1 MCEPPDILRRHN
13 GKMIKPTIAH
23 DGIKP
28 QQVFLYMYPNE
39 PEFDPNEV
47 GTPVFLTQYIK
58 QNKLKEGKEKARVY
72 LNQWPDLVSYAGF
85 LTVEEKYNSNIYF
98 WFFPSQSNPT
108 EDPVALWLQV
118 RQTILHIALR
128 NNNKKL
134 SIIYLFPHFLLIQL
148 LILREALEQLPSM
161 VC

>member
-23 DGIKP
+23 DGIRP

-47 GTPVFLTQYIK
+47 GTPVFLTQYIRQK
-58 QNKLKEGKEKARVY
+58 KLKEGKEKARVH

-118 RQTILHIALR
+118 IQTILHIAFCSYNIRSTCSL
-128 NNNKKL
+128 
-134 SIIYLFPHFLLIQL
+134 IFLLLQL
-148 LILREALEQLPSM
+148 LEFREALEQLHFTA
-161 VC
+161 C

>member
-1 MCEPPDILRRHN
+1 MESKSIWIKINSGRVTYDPRRQCFSMCEPPDILRRHN

-23 DGIKP
+23 NGIKP

-47 GTPVFLTQYIK
+47 GTPVFLTQYIRQK
-58 QNKLKEGKEKARVY
+58 KLKEGKEKARVY

-118 RQTILHIALR
+118 RSFIT
-128 NNNKKL
+128 NTSK
-134 SIIYLFPHFLLIQL
+134 S
-148 LILREALEQLPSM
+148 S
-161 VC
+161 

>member
-39 PEFDPNEV
+39 PEFDQNEV

-85 LTVEEKYNSNIYF
+85 LTVEEKYISNIYF

-118 RQTILHIALR
+118 RYFIAG
-128 NNNKKL
+128 
-134 SIIYLFPHFLLIQL
+134 I
-148 LILREALEQLPSM
+148 
-161 VC
+161 